1 MASFAAYEYFAMLL
15 PQNTTFR
22 FSILPNS
29 AIVLSL
35 AMWLANV
42 VTMIPFPLLSTSSR
56 TSSSIFLATS
66 SLGVFLWSLA

>member
-1 MASFAAYEYFAMLL
+1 MLL
-15 PQNTTFR
+15 PQNTTLRLSF
-22 FSILPNS
+22 LPSS

-35 AMWLANV
+35 AMWLAKV
-42 VTMIPFPLLSTSSR
+42 VTMIPFPLLSTSSN